1 MVESLDLSE
10 ITKVYDEGELRGGW
24 VSSGVDGESVGL
36 SLLHWDDLKSR
47 SKIPIM
53 EAHNVATIS
62 SAPVTTYI
70 GISDGADYLGQ
81 AAN

>member
-1 MVESLDLSE
+1 MV
-10 ITKVYDEGELRGGW
+10 KVLVLR
-24 VSSGVDGESVGL
+24 
-36 SLLHWDDLKSR
+36 LLRWDDLKSR
-47 SKIPIM
+47 SKISGM

-70 GISDGADYLGQ
+70 VITDGAYYLGQ